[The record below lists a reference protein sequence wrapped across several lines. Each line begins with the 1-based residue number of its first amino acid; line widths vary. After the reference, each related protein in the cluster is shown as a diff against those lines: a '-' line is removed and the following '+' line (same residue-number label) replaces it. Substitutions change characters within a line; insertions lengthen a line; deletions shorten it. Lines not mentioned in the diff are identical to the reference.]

1 MALKLGQR
9 ADDNRHGSSRPKSE
23 ESAHMSRFNDL
34 RISVRLAIG
43 FGALILAMAII
54 AFSSYRALGTA
65 GERAAA
71 VKEKDIVALELSA
84 AFERRLERIGLLLTQ
99 HLYVYDGDVAKQDEI
114 AATVESLRGQNVQT
128 MERLRG
134 LLDTEEARAAVER
147 ADAVRTKFA
156 AAYTEA
162 LDRSRAETVA
172 NAEERDGSR
181 DYYLETALPALERV
195 EKASDDLV
203 ELITTDA
210 DAQGDATTAAA
221 ASGKRTLVIVLAIA
235 ILLAAVVAWLISRSV
250 SGPASRLVERMRRLS
265 AEDVTALRAGVD
277 AFARGDLTVTAETTT
292 PAIDEITGDELG
304 QLSTSFNEIR
314 AELGATVEAYN
325 TSRAQLTA
333 LIGRVTKASQRM
345 SAASQQMAS
354 TSEEA
359 GRAVSEIANAVGDVA
374 QGAER
379 QVQMVSEARAS
390 AEQTAEAAANARE
403 VAQRGVESA
412 GEADGAMRAV
422 RESSEA
428 VSAAMRELA
437 GKSEQIGGIVETIT
451 GIAGQTNL
459 LALNAAIEAARAGEQ
474 GRGFAVVAEEV
485 RKLAEESQRAAQSIA
500 GLVAEIQAETR
511 NATDVVDE
519 GTRRTEGGVATVE
532 QAREAFLAIGQAV
545 EDMTVRIE
553 QIAFATGEVASVAE
567 QSSASAEQ
575 VSASTQQTS
584 ASTQEI
590 AATAQEFARTAEE
603 LDQLVAGFRLTR

>member
-181 DYYLETALPALERV
+181 DYHLETALPALER

-590 AATAQEFARTAEE
+590 AATAQELARTAEE

>member
-181 DYYLETALPALERV
+181 DYHLETALPALER

>member
-181 DYYLETALPALERV
+181 DYHLETALPALER

-333 LIGRVTKASQRM
+333 LNRSRDQGVAADERGVAADGVDLRGGRPRRVGDR
-345 SAASQQMAS
+345 
-354 TSEEA
+354 ERGRRRGA
-359 GRAVSEIANAVGDVA
+359 GR
-374 QGAER
+374 
-379 QVQMVSEARAS
+379 RAP
-390 AEQTAEAAANARE
+390 
-403 VAQRGVESA
+403 G
-412 GEADGAMRAV
+412 ADGERGPRVGRAD
-422 RESSEA
+422 R
-428 VSAAMRELA
+428 
-437 GKSEQIGGIVETIT
+437 GGRCE
-451 GIAGQTNL
+451 
-459 LALNAAIEAARAGEQ
+459 R
-474 GRGFAVVAEEV
+474 
-485 RKLAEESQRAAQSIA
+485 S
-500 GLVAEIQAETR
+500 
-511 NATDVVDE
+511 
-519 GTRRTEGGVATVE
+519 
-532 QAREAFLAIGQAV
+532 
-545 EDMTVRIE
+545 
-553 QIAFATGEVASVAE
+553 
-567 QSSASAEQ
+567 
-575 VSASTQQTS
+575 
-584 ASTQEI
+584 
-590 AATAQEFARTAEE
+590 
-603 LDQLVAGFRLTR
+603 

>member
-1 MALKLGQR
+1 
-9 ADDNRHGSSRPKSE
+9 
-23 ESAHMSRFNDL
+23 
-34 RISVRLAIG
+34 
-43 FGALILAMAII
+43 
-54 AFSSYRALGTA
+54 
-65 GERAAA
+65 
-71 VKEKDIVALELSA
+71 
-84 AFERRLERIGLLLTQ
+84 
-99 HLYVYDGDVAKQDEI
+99 
-114 AATVESLRGQNVQT
+114 
-128 MERLRG
+128 
-134 LLDTEEARAAVER
+134 
-147 ADAVRTKFA
+147 
-156 AAYTEA
+156 
-162 LDRSRAETVA
+162 
-172 NAEERDGSR
+172 
-181 DYYLETALPALERV
+181 
-195 EKASDDLV
+195 
-203 ELITTDA
+203 
-210 DAQGDATTAAA
+210 
-221 ASGKRTLVIVLAIA
+221 
-235 ILLAAVVAWLISRSV
+235 
-250 SGPASRLVERMRRLS
+250 
-265 AEDVTALRAGVD
+265 
-277 AFARGDLTVTAETTT
+277 
-292 PAIDEITGDELG
+292 
-304 QLSTSFNEIR
+304 
-314 AELGATVEAYN
+314 
-325 TSRAQLTA
+325 
-333 LIGRVTKASQRM
+333 
-345 SAASQQMAS
+345 
-354 TSEEA
+354 
-359 GRAVSEIANAVGDVA
+359 
-374 QGAER
+374 
-379 QVQMVSEARAS
+379 MVSEARAS

>member
-43 FGALILAMAII
+43 FGALILAMAIV
-54 AFSSYRALGTA
+54 AFSSHRALGTA

-277 AFARGDLTVTAETTT
+277 VRPRRPHRHRRDDDARDRRDHGGRARPALDLV
-292 PAIDEITGDELG
+292 
-304 QLSTSFNEIR
+304 
-314 AELGATVEAYN
+314 
-325 TSRAQLTA
+325 
-333 LIGRVTKASQRM
+333 QRDPRR
-345 SAASQQMAS
+345 
-354 TSEEA
+354 A
-359 GRAVSEIANAVGDVA
+359 GRHG
-374 QGAER
+374 
-379 QVQMVSEARAS
+379 
-390 AEQTAEAAANARE
+390 
-403 VAQRGVESA
+403 RGVQHEPGA
-412 GEADGAMRAV
+412 ADGAHRS
-422 RESSEA
+422 RD
-428 VSAAMRELA
+428 
-437 GKSEQIGGIVETIT
+437 Q
-451 GIAGQTNL
+451 
-459 LALNAAIEAARAGEQ
+459 
-474 GRGFAVVAEEV
+474 
-485 RKLAEESQRAAQSIA
+485 
-500 GLVAEIQAETR
+500 
-511 NATDVVDE
+511 
-519 GTRRTEGGVATVE
+519 GVAADERGV
-532 QAREAFLAIGQAV
+532 AADGVDLRGGRPRRVGDRERGRRRGAGRRAPGA
-545 EDMTVRIE
+545 D
-553 QIAFATGEVASVAE
+553 GERGPRVGRADRGGRCERA
-567 QSSASAEQ
+567 
-575 VSASTQQTS
+575 
-584 ASTQEI
+584 
-590 AATAQEFARTAEE
+590 
-603 LDQLVAGFRLTR
+603 